1 MTFAFFGN
9 GLYTCLS
16 TDTKT
21 TAGIT
26 ANSVVV
32 EINTG
37 KIFQF
42 TGGVWVPT
50 LLNSSTIRLINE
62 AVEPTATTTSLPLYR
77 TDIDV
82 NNQAVYISKLE
93 NGSPI
98 KIRIA

>member
-1 MTFAFFGN
+1 MTFAYFGN

-21 TAGIT
+21 TTGIT

-32 EINTG
+32 EIDTG
-37 KIFQF
+37 KLFQF
-42 TGGVWVPT
+42 ISGSWVPT
-50 LLNSSTIRLINE
+50 LVNSTNIRLINE
-62 AVEPTATTTSLPLYR
+62 AVEPTATTGAVPFYR

-93 NGSPI
+93 NGVPVR
-98 KIRIA
+98 IRVA